1 MALMGLE
8 GKYFVGFFL
17 RLFSKLAKIQYN
29 FHTFH
34 TLACT
39 WTHLNTRYSDQC
51 KLLFFF
57 LTIKNMNLKAHCLYI
72 KSSFYCACAGN
83 ISEMKGDK
91 TKDL

>member
-39 WTHLNTRYSDQC
+39 
-51 KLLFFF
+51 
-57 LTIKNMNLKAHCLYI
+57 
-72 KSSFYCACAGN
+72 
-83 ISEMKGDK
+83 
-91 TKDL
+91 